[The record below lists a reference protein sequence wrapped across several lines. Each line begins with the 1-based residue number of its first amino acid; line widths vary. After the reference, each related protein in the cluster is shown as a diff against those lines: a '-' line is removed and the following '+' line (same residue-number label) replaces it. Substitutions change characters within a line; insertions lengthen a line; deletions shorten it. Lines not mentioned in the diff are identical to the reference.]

1 MEAKYTNYIKEGQD
15 YNGIHLYDVAVVR
28 DQGDTLKVDYLTV
41 STVPWVTG
49 ETKFIPVNPLAA
61 NMIKDFMQQ
70 GKEVFIAKD
79 WGLSGKEV
87 IPMPQNLDEFR
98 FLDEVR
104 KITYESNKFP
114 ESIKLN
120 ENIVADIQ
128 NDFNGLK
135 RVVDIL
141 LGEM

>member
-1 MEAKYTNYIKEGQD
+1 
-15 YNGIHLYDVAVVR
+15 LYA
-28 DQGDTLKVDYLTV
+28 
-41 STVPWVTG
+41 
-49 ETKFIPVNPLAA
+49 
-61 NMIKDFMQQ
+61 
-70 GKEVFIAKD
+70 
-79 WGLSGKEV
+79 GKEV